1 MSAGLF
7 AGRQFSEVSIWA
19 LCIPFIY
26 VVIKKQGIDNNTHN
40 NDHMCIYIYIYVLL
54 SNVHGKTIF
63 ITQTAQTAYFTRQI
77 RPRRATSQMQIVE
90 QPVGE

>member
-40 NDHMCIYIYIYVLL
+40 NDHMCIYIYICIIIKCAWEDNIHYTDSTDSIFYKANKASS
-54 SNVHGKTIF
+54 SNQSDADRG
-63 ITQTAQTAYFTRQI
+63 
-77 RPRRATSQMQIVE
+77 ATSR
-90 QPVGE
+90 